1 MEKKETLVIEANR
14 TQNEY
19 FKDLIRYRELF
30 YFFAWRDIIV
40 RYKQA
45 FFGVAWALIRPLI
58 TMALFTLIFGK
69 LANFPS
75 EGVPYPLFALAG
87 MVPWMLFANTIQEA
101 TPCLLNNPSLL
112 SRIYFPRVVIPASL
126 ILVQFVDF
134 LITLILLFG
143 MVFWIGNILFWHFFI
158 LPFFVLL
165 AMLLCLGCSLLLSAL
180 TVQFR
185 DIRYVIPFFVQ
196 FGLYLSPVGYGSF
209 MIPEKWQWLYFLNPM
224 AGIIEGFRWSIFGI
238 YQPYLPMALGLSVTI
253 TLALLFIGFKVF
265 RTMERRFGDII

>member
-1 MEKKETLVIEANR
+1 MEKKETLVIEASR

-30 YFFAWRDIIV
+30 YFFAWRDILV

-45 FFGVAWALIRPLI
+45 FFGVTWALIRPLI
-58 TMALFTLIFGK
+58 TMALFTFIFGK

-126 ILVQFVDF
+126 ILVQLVDF
-134 LITLILLFG
+134 AITLVLLFG
-143 MVFWIGNILFWHFFI
+143 LILWQGDISFWHFLC

-165 AMLLCLGCSLLLSAL
+165 SFLLCLGCSLLLSSL
-180 TVQFR
+180 TVQYR

-209 MIPEKWQWLYFLNPM
+209 MIPEKWQWLYFMNPM
-224 AGIIEGFRWSIFGI
+224 AGIIEGFRWSIFGVT
-238 YQPYLPMALGLSVTI
+238 QPYLLQAILTSIIVTFFL
-253 TLALLFIGFKVF
+253 LAVGFRVF
-265 RTMERRFGDII
+265 RKMERRFGDII